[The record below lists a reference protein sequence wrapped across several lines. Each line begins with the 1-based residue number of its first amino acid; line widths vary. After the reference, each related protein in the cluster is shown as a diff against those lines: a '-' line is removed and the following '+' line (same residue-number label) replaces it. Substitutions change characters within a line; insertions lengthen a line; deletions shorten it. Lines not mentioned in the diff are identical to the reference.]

1 MEDIISHIHQAVD
14 KDLAVLA
21 TTRDKMTSSQK
32 DIEELVAKL
41 PQMRSDVRVI
51 TERTQDTKFAEY
63 CTVKMKAIEQYAK
76 RVDMLTGMVVL
87 SVPRVQQFGRR
98 LKVQVSML
106 SAQLKYYAELSADE
120 ALLRA
125 VSDNIKSIIELTKK
139 LSSRTVELHSNT
151 IVASELFHQSSQ
163 ILLDLDERIGK
174 FKQKLGLE

>member
-1 MEDIISHIHQAVD
+1 
-14 KDLAVLA
+14 
-21 TTRDKMTSSQK
+21 
-32 DIEELVAKL
+32 
-41 PQMRSDVRVI
+41 
-51 TERTQDTKFAEY
+51 
-63 CTVKMKAIEQYAK
+63 
-76 RVDMLTGMVVL
+76 
-87 SVPRVQQFGRR
+87 
-98 LKVQVSML
+98 ML